1 MKLEKKLENILSFKK
16 KLFKDNRGYF
26 SEILKEKDLND
37 KFPFCVMSFSK
48 KNVVRGLH
56 IQTKNPQGKY
66 ITVIKGKIFDV
77 AVDLRRKSKTF
88 GKVVTNILS
97 ESNSKSIFIPPGFAH
112 GFCSLDKE
120 NYIIYSCT
128 KYRDT
133 TSEKTILYK
142 DKDLN
147 IKWPTLNPII
157 SVKDTNGI
165 TFRDFKKKYFK

>member
-1 MKLEKKLENILSFKK
+1 MHAMRMMIIKWIKLINQ
-16 KLFKDNRGYF
+16 N
-26 SEILKEKDLND
+26 
-37 KFPFCVMSFSK
+37 
-48 KNVVRGLH
+48 
-56 IQTKNPQGKY
+56 
-66 ITVIKGKIFDV
+66 
-77 AVDLRRKSKTF
+77 

-157 SVKDTNGI
+157 SVKDNNGI
-165 TFRDFKKKYFK
+165 TFRDFKKKYFKWKNWY